1 MRQWP
6 PNIYRHAPCWMEE
19 IIVTT
24 HLRIAAG
31 VCALSIGLLVGGSG
45 AVALADG
52 ADGADTGSSPI
63 GNQGE
68 TTVGGQGTPSTD
80 GPTSTIGNQRV
91 DVEPGQDVTNPTAS
105 GDVPTDSQG
114 PTSTVEAQTYS
125 SDDQQE
131 GTGTAGST
139 SGEEA
144 GTTPSTESNTALLES
159 DPPASESNVAPPAPA
174 VPASDAS
181 PPAPAPT
188 VAAAPVPPPP
198 PMTVTTSV
206 VARNMN
212 AFAKF
217 ARALGTAQATLAG
230 LPTSSTPVTDLINI
244 LSSVAGAGAALAEM
258 PSDLYT
264 LFGIPQSVQPSL
276 IGGGSALDM
285 AAHAAKDAPLF
296 GPHTSRL
303 PQMPVAA
310 KDAPLFGTVVH
321 ASNVGSVATSSLNQP
336 LSLSGLAPVPA
347 GVSPAT
353 RSFLDNVVSSVLV
366 PASLTALAAI
376 AVPGLGGLL
385 IVCAAGVR
393 IGYRQAKAG
402 LAVRVAGIAR
412 FAGPGPLGVV
422 RSGSLI
428 TLHPRI
434 ARVDRPRAA
443 SAVRAKTAHA
453 TRHLEKVA

>member
-1 MRQWP
+1 M
-6 PNIYRHAPCWMEE
+6 
-19 IIVTT
+19 
-24 HLRIAAG
+24 
-31 VCALSIGLLVGGSG
+31 
-45 AVALADG
+45 
-52 ADGADTGSSPI
+52 
-63 GNQGE
+63 
-68 TTVGGQGTPSTD
+68 
-80 GPTSTIGNQRV
+80 
-91 DVEPGQDVTNPTAS
+91 
-105 GDVPTDSQG
+105 
-114 PTSTVEAQTYS
+114 
-125 SDDQQE
+125 
-131 GTGTAGST
+131 
-139 SGEEA
+139 
-144 GTTPSTESNTALLES
+144 
-159 DPPASESNVAPPAPA
+159 
-174 VPASDAS
+174 
-181 PPAPAPT
+181 
-188 VAAAPVPPPP
+188 
-198 PMTVTTSV
+198 
-206 VARNMN
+206 
-212 AFAKF
+212 
-217 ARALGTAQATLAG
+217 
-230 LPTSSTPVTDLINI
+230 

-264 LFGIPQSVQPSL
+264 LLGIPQSVQPSL
-276 IGGGSALDM
+276 IGGGGALDM
-285 AAHAAKDAPLF
+285 AARAAEDAPLF
-296 GPHTSRL
+296 GPQASRL
-303 PQMPVAA
+303 PQMPVVA

-321 ASNVGSVATSSLNQP
+321 ASNVGGVATSGLNQP

>member
-31 VCALSIGLLVGGSG
+31 VCALSIGLLVGGGG

-52 ADGADTGSSPI
+52 TDAGPP
-63 GNQGE
+63 NQGGAV
-68 TTVGGQGTPSTD
+68 VGGQDAPSTD
-80 GPTSTIGNQRV
+80 GPASTIGNQRI
-91 DVEPGQDVTNPTAS
+91 DEAPGQDVTNTDPTAS
-105 GDVPTDSQG
+105 DDEPTDRQG

-125 SDDQQE
+125 SDDQDE
-131 GTGTAGST
+131 GTGAGASN
-139 SGEEA
+139 SSEEA
-144 GTTPSTESNTALLES
+144 GTTPSTESNTAPLVS
-159 DPPASESNVAPPAPA
+159 DPPASESDVAPPAPA

-198 PMTVTTSV
+198 PMTVTTNV
-206 VARNMN
+206 VAPKVN
-212 AFAKF
+212 AFVNF
-217 ARALGTAQATLAG
+217 ARAMDMDTVQATLAG
-230 LPTSSTPVTDLINI
+230 LPTSKNPVIDLVNI
-244 LSSVAGAGAALAEM
+244 LSSVAGAGVAL
-258 PSDLYT
+258 PVPNDLYA
-264 LFGIPQSVQPSL
+264 LLGIPQTVQPSL
-276 IGGGSALDM
+276 IGGGGALDT
-285 AAHAAKDAPLF
+285 AARAPKDAPLF
-296 GPHTSRL
+296 GPRASRL
-303 PQMPVAA
+303 PQTPAAA

-321 ASNVGSVATSSLNQP
+321 ASNVGSVATSSLNEP

-366 PASLTALAAI
+366 AASLTALAAI